1 MKWVKI
7 KPVCKKPGTV
17 NTRDDH
23 LPMSLDDFAAPLPAT
38 AVPDTPLSGRSE
50 DERLLA
56 ALALALVDNPRATL
70 QELAQAV
77 GVSRATLYR
86 FSRTREELIDRL
98 MLHATGCMQRAMEEA
113 RLGEGPAREA
123 LSRFINGQLEQRDMA
138 AFLVYHW
145 QPENITDERGRSS
158 CDAYMEALDAF
169 ILRGQREGVFRIDI
183 AAQAQTEALMAL
195 LTGLVDAERRGRVA
209 RAGMAAM
216 VEALFL
222 KGSAA

>member
-1 MKWVKI
+1 M
-7 KPVCKKPGTV
+7 
-17 NTRDDH
+17 NTPHDQPD
-23 LPMSLDDFAAPLPAT
+23 MSLEARPAALEAGT
-38 AVPDTPLSGRSE
+38 EASVAGRSD
-50 DERLLA
+50 DEALLA
-56 ALALALVDNPRATL
+56 RLALALVDRPRATL

-113 RLGEGPAREA
+113 RLDEGPAAEA
-123 LSRFINGQLEQRDMA
+123 LTRFITGQLEQREMA

-145 QPENITDERGRSS
+145 QPETIQDERGRTS
-158 CDAYMEALDAF
+158 CDAFLEVLDAF

-195 LTGLVDAERRGRVA
+195 LTGMVDAERRGRVA
-209 RAGMAAM
+209 RAGVAAM

>member
-1 MKWVKI
+1 MQTSQI
-7 KPVCKKPGTV
+7 S
-17 NTRDDH
+17 DH
-23 LPMSLDDFAAPLPAT
+23 TAAPEQA
-38 AVPDTPLSGRSE
+38 D

-98 MLHATGCMQRAMEEA
+98 MQHATGCLQRAMEDA
-113 RLGEGPAREA
+113 RLDEGSALEA
-123 LSRFINGQLEQRDMA
+123 LSRFVTGQLEQREMA

-145 QPENITDERGRSS
+145 QPETIQDERGRTS
-158 CDAYMEALDAF
+158 CDAFLEALDAF
-169 ILRGQREGVFRIDI
+169 ILRGQHEGVFRIDI
-183 AAQAQTEALMAL
+183 AAQTQTEALMAL
-195 LTGLVDAERRGRVA
+195 LTGMVDAERRGRVA
-209 RAGMAAM
+209 RAGVAAM

>member
-1 MKWVKI
+1 M
-7 KPVCKKPGTV
+7 T
-17 NTRDDH
+17 TSHDH
-23 LPMSLDDFAAPLPAT
+23 PSMSLDDHPLNPPVGIEAPVT
-38 AVPDTPLSGRSE
+38 GRSD

-56 ALALALVDNPRATL
+56 SLALALVDNPRATL

-98 MLHATGCMQRAMEEA
+98 MQHATGCLQRAMEDA
-113 RLGEGPAREA
+113 RLDEGTAREA
-123 LSRFINGQLEQRDMA
+123 LTRFISGQMEHREMA

-145 QPENITDERGRSS
+145 QPETIQDERGRTS
-158 CDAYMEALDAF
+158 CDAFLEALDAF

-183 AAQAQTEALMAL
+183 AAQTQTEALMAL
-195 LTGLVDAERRGRVA
+195 LTGMVDAERRGRVA
-209 RAGMAAM
+209 RVGVAGM

-222 KGSAA
+222 KGTAA

>member
-1 MKWVKI
+1 M
-7 KPVCKKPGTV
+7 
-17 NTRDDH
+17 NTSDDH
-23 LPMSLDDFAAPLPAT
+23 PAMSLDAHPLNAPTGQDSP
-38 AVPDTPLSGRSE
+38 PPGRSE

-98 MLHATGCMQRAMEEA
+98 MQHATGCLQRAMEEA
-113 RLGEGPAREA
+113 RLDEGPAREA
-123 LSRFINGQLEQRDMA
+123 LTRFVTGQMEQREMA

-145 QPENITDERGRSS
+145 QPETIQDERGRTS
-158 CDAYMEALDAF
+158 CDAFLEALDAF
-169 ILRGQREGVFRIDI
+169 IQRGQREGVFRIDI

-195 LTGLVDAERRGRVA
+195 LTGMVDAERRGRVA
-209 RAGMAAM
+209 RVGVPAM

-222 KGSAA
+222 KGCAG

>member
-1 MKWVKI
+1 M
-7 KPVCKKPGTV
+7 
-17 NTRDDH
+17 NTPTD
-23 LPMSLDDFAAPLPAT
+23 PSAMSLDEHPLHAAAGSEPAT
-38 AVPDTPLSGRSE
+38 INRQD

-56 ALALALVDNPRATL
+56 SLALALVDNPRATL

-86 FSRTREELIDRL
+86 HSRTREELIQRL
-98 MLHATGCMQRAMEEA
+98 TRHATGCMQRAMEDA
-113 RLGEGPAREA
+113 RLGEGPAQEA

-183 AAQAQTEALMAL
+183 SAQAQTEALMAL

>member
-1 MKWVKI
+1 MSTSHDQ
-7 KPVCKKPGTV
+7 PDMSPEAHPTTLDAGTEPTV
-17 NTRDDH
+17 
-23 LPMSLDDFAAPLPAT
+23 
-38 AVPDTPLSGRSE
+38 SGRTD
-50 DERLLA
+50 DEALLA
-56 ALALALVDNPRATL
+56 RLALALVDHPRATL

-98 MLHATGCMQRAMEEA
+98 MQHATGCMQRAMDEA
-113 RLGEGPAREA
+113 RLEEGPALEA
-123 LSRFINGQLEQRDMA
+123 LSRFVTGQLEQREMA
-138 AFLVYHW
+138 AFLVFHW
-145 QPENITDERGRSS
+145 QPENIQDERGRTS

-183 AAQAQTEALMAL
+183 AAQAQAEALMSL

-209 RAGMAAM
+209 RAGVAAM

>member
-1 MKWVKI
+1 MTI
-7 KPVCKKPGTV
+7 PADPSA
-17 NTRDDH
+17 
-23 LPMSLDDFAAPLPAT
+23 MSLEEHPLNLPAGHEPP
-38 AVPDTPLSGRSE
+38 AASRQE

-56 ALALALVDNPRATL
+56 SLALALVDNPRATL

-86 FSRTREELIDRL
+86 FSRTREELIERL
-98 MLHATGCMQRAMEEA
+98 TRHATGCMQRAMEDA
-113 RLGEGPAREA
+113 RLGEGTALEA

-169 ILRGQREGVFRIDI
+169 ILRGQHEGAFRIDI
-183 AAQAQTEALMAL
+183 SAQAQTEALMAL

-209 RAGMAAM
+209 RASVATM

-222 KGSAA
+222 KGSAG

>member
-1 MKWVKI
+1 MSTPDDP
-7 KPVCKKPGTV
+7 PV
-17 NTRDDH
+17 
-23 LPMSLDDFAAPLPAT
+23 MSLDDHPLNAPTGPETSVA
-38 AVPDTPLSGRSE
+38 GRNE

-56 ALALALVDNPRATL
+56 SLALALVDNPRATL

-98 MLHATGCMQRAMEEA
+98 MQHATGCLQRAMEDA
-113 RLGEGPAREA
+113 RLDEGPAREA
-123 LSRFINGQLEQRDMA
+123 LTRFVSGQMEHREMA

-145 QPENITDERGRSS
+145 QPETIQDERGRTS
-158 CDAYMEALDAF
+158 CDAFLEALDAF

-183 AAQAQTEALMAL
+183 TAQAQTEALMAL
-195 LTGLVDAERRGRVA
+195 LTGMVDAERRGRVA
-209 RAGMAAM
+209 RVGMAAT

-222 KGSAA
+222 KGCAG